1 MRSFVE
7 AFHLSFFTTNVASLL
22 SQYLGDSEKQLTDLF
37 TRAREGA
44 PSILFLD
51 EVDALCPPR
60 ENAGANSTRLCSLL
74 LSLFDELEEGVVVIG
89 ATNRPNGL
97 DPGLRRPGR
106 FDREIEIEVPTIPE
120 KREILEVLL
129 SSLPHALSA
138 EDIDF
143 VATHTNG
150 FTGADLRL
158 LLTEASLS
166 LMDTDSDV
174 QTSLVMWAF
183 HP

>member
-1 MRSFVE
+1 M
-7 AFHLSFFTTNVASLL
+7 
-22 SQYLGDSEKQLTDLF
+22 
-37 TRAREGA
+37 
-44 PSILFLD
+44 
-51 EVDALCPPR
+51 
-60 ENAGANSTRLCSLL
+60 
-74 LSLFDELEEGVVVIG
+74 
-89 ATNRPNGL
+89 
-97 DPGLRRPGR
+97 
-106 FDREIEIEVPTIPE
+106 
-120 KREILEVLL
+120 
-129 SSLPHALSA
+129 LSA